1 MWLNSITAEVLFPSQ
16 KKKSF
21 QLSNFQTFL
30 IKAQSSTWCLKGL
43 VAFSGVLHTEGVGS
57 LGTKVCFD
65 YVWKLGDSKGW
76 DGGWDCSEL
85 SQPETGHCC
94 ATLAPGCCPT
104 LRSTRSWLWETF
116 DWAGAAAGMQLL
128 SSGSCPHTTT
138 AATQAD
144 FLIRN

>member
-57 LGTKVCFD
+57 LDTKVCFD

-85 SQPETGHCC
+85 SQPETGDCC
-94 ATLAPGCCPT
+94 ATLAHP
-104 LRSTRSWLWETF
+104 EVH
-116 DWAGAAAGMQLL
+116 MQLTVRDIWL
-128 SSGSCPHTTT
+128 SRCCCRHAAPQQWLLSTYRNSCHTGR
-138 AATQAD
+138 
-144 FLIRN
+144 FLNQKLN